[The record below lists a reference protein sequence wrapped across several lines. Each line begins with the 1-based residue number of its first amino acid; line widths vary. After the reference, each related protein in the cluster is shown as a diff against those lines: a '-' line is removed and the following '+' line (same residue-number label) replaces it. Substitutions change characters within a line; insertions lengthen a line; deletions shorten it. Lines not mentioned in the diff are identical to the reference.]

1 MLCKVSRTQK
11 TTTTKIMVEGIIHE
25 IRILASQFELVVF
38 KFSPRSCNKAANF
51 VAACVV
57 KENDVIQWDDFEPS
71 WLFNILVTDVHV
83 FIRIYYLWNLSGIW
97 KEKKKKKKI
106 EIKEMDSRWD

>member
-1 MLCKVSRTQK
+1 MLCKVLSRRK
-11 TTTTKIMVEGIIHE
+11 TTTTKIVVEWIIHE

-51 VAACVV
+51 MAACVV

-83 FIRIYYLWNLSGIW
+83 FIRIYYLWNLSIIW
-97 KEKKKKKKI
+97 EKKKKKK
-106 EIKEMDSRWD
+106 EIDSRWD